1 MLKKSAEQ
9 MVFFFVKKGV
19 IDEEVKDVYI
29 YGSELLISEMI
40 CTLLV
45 MGIGL
50 YAGKFIETLLY
61 LASYIPIR
69 IYAGGYHATSHRN
82 CTVIFNLC
90 YIVIFFVVDKML
102 SLKLDHILY
111 ILSIGSG
118 LIVIILAPIEDLR
131 KPLDEREKYIYG
143 EKAKKRV
150 LLLLLF
156 AIIIA
161 WLIPQWKEKICYGI
175 SAVCEIAVLLLVG
188 YTKNKIL
195 LNCKRYYVTLK
206 E

>member
-9 MVFFFVKKGV
+9 MAFFFVKKGI
-19 IDEEVKDVYI
+19 IDEKVTDVYI

-45 MGIGL
+45 IGIGICT
-50 YAGKFIETLLY
+50 GKFIETLLY
-61 LASYIPIR
+61 LASYMPIR

-90 YIVIFFVVDKML
+90 YVVIFFIVDKLL
-102 SLKLDHILY
+102 SLKLDYIIY

-118 LIVIILAPIEDLR
+118 FIIAILAPIEDLR
-131 KPLDEREKYIYG
+131 KPLDEREKGVYG

-156 AIIIA
+156 AIIMI
-161 WLIPQWKEKICYGI
+161 WLIPQWKEKICYGM
-175 SAVCEIAVLLLVG
+175 SAVCEIAILLLIG
-188 YTKNKIL
+188 YIKNRVL
-195 LNCKRYYVTLK
+195 LNCKKDYITLK
-206 E
+206 

>member
-9 MVFFFVKKGV
+9 MAFFFVKMGI
-19 IDEEVKDVYI
+19 IDEKVKDVYI

-45 MGIGL
+45 LGMGL
-50 YAGKFIETLLY
+50 CTDKFMETLLY
-61 LASYIPIR
+61 LASYMPIR

-90 YIVIFFVVDKML
+90 YIVIFFIVDKIL
-102 SLKLDHILY
+102 SLNLDYIIY

-118 LIVIILAPIEDLR
+118 LIIAILAPIEDLR

-156 AIIIA
+156 AIMII
-161 WLIPQWKEKICYGI
+161 WLIPQWKAKIFYGMA
-175 SAVCEIAVLLLVG
+175 AVCEIAVLLLVG
-188 YTKNKIL
+188 YIKNKIL
-195 LNCKRYYVTLK
+195 LNCKRDYVTLK

>member
-1 MLKKSAEQ
+1 M
-9 MVFFFVKKGV
+9 
-19 IDEEVKDVYI
+19 
-29 YGSELLISEMI
+29 
-40 CTLLV
+40 
-45 MGIGL
+45 
-50 YAGKFIETLLY
+50 
-61 LASYIPIR
+61 
-69 IYAGGYHATSHRN
+69 
-82 CTVIFNLC
+82 
-90 YIVIFFVVDKML
+90 
-102 SLKLDHILY
+102 
-111 ILSIGSG
+111 
-118 LIVIILAPIEDLR
+118 R

-161 WLIPQWKEKICYGI
+161 WLIPQWKEKICYGM